1 MTSKQYINF
10 SKKFDELTS
19 DIDDIRD
26 LLMEVLQYNQNII
39 NEISHLRMVNM
50 PCIKAKKKKK
60 SKSKT
65 KHICNTSS
73 GSEFEYEYDE
83 KY

>member
-10 SKKFDELTS
+10 PEKFDELAS

-60 SKSKT
+60 SKS
-65 KHICNTSS
+65 
-73 GSEFEYEYDE
+73 GSENVEIIEL
-83 KY
+83 